1 MMGTKFACCLIRS
14 SDRTSPISFVYNVS
28 SIISTDHFSCP
39 SLVIFARTRRRF
51 DGYPPSLESSLSSRV
66 PRSFWIALSFLS
78 FFLSFF
84 LSVYLSSFSF
94 IHSRGK
100 LKGTVLPIDSSKR
113 NPILDRRRVSSY
125 PRSIRTSSCIGLI
138 LTCPR
143 LASVHRQSCPAID
156 ITTHARVS
164 SSTILFLYFYVFQFV
179 YVIVS
184 LPLSLSASSYHL
196 SFFPF
201 YQCCHSTISSSIV
214 LIADIISQFRFLG
227 SPFSSTS
234 SFELILPHGYSYL
247 VRVRVT

>member
-1 MMGTKFACCLIRS
+1 M
-14 SDRTSPISFVYNVS
+14 
-28 SIISTDHFSCP
+28 
-39 SLVIFARTRRRF
+39 
-51 DGYPPSLESSLSSRV
+51 
-66 PRSFWIALSFLS
+66 
-78 FFLSFF
+78 
-84 LSVYLSSFSF
+84 
-94 IHSRGK
+94 
-100 LKGTVLPIDSSKR
+100 KGTVLPIDSSKR

-143 LASVHRQSCPAID
+143 LAFVHRQSCPAID

-184 LPLSLSASSYHL
+184 LPLSLSASPYHL

-201 YQCCHSTISSSIV
+201 YQCCHSTISTSIV
-214 LIADIISQFRFLG
+214 LIADIIFQFRFLG
-227 SPFSSTS
+227 FPFSSTP

-247 VRVRVT
+247 VRVRVTRLHSAYVPPRDRCARSFRIRVQTDS